1 MDIIFMNFE
10 NSKTSDP
17 HRLLLNLA
25 DKIDLIRKD
34 KYVALSNLNIY
45 YKWRNIKKS
54 YKNNTF
60 KISALIWNEEFA
72 LPDGSY
78 SVSDIQVYFE
88 YLLNKHETVTD
99 NSSIKIYI
107 NKIENRITF
116 KIKTGYYHEPFTP
129 ETVKLLG
136 STKSEITKDNKG
148 EIVPRLEI
156 TEVVLIQCNIVNNDY
171 QQDSRFWYTFIP
183 IKSFGQLLAISQKNF
198 IFLKTFNSEFSYI
211 EVSFAGQNSKPLE
224 REDKINIT
232 LVIN

>member
-60 KISALIWNEEFA
+60 KISAPIWNEEFA

-198 IFLKTFNSEFSYI
+198 IFLKLLT
-211 EVSFAGQNSKPLE
+211 QNFHILKYRLLVKILNPL
-224 REDKINIT
+224 REKIK
-232 LVIN
+232 

>member
-1 MDIIFMNFE
+1 MNFE

-60 KISALIWNEEFA
+60 KISAPIWNEEFA

-198 IFLKTFNSEFSYI
+198 IFLKLLT
-211 EVSFAGQNSKPLE
+211 QNFHILKYRLLVKILNPL
-224 REDKINIT
+224 REKIK
-232 LVIN
+232 